1 MQWDAPVSDVAL
13 FHSGAHV
20 SCFAGAGLEEQSKP
34 RMGSETLSSL
44 LGLPPLP
51 LLIQLI
57 YRSESDSRECPTP
70 PQSPPSVGLGPK
82 PWKGRARLA
91 SN

>member
-1 MQWDAPVSDVAL
+1 MQGDALVSDVGL
-13 FHSGAHV
+13 FHRGAHE
-20 SCFAGAGLEEQSKP
+20 SCFAGAGLEEQPKP

-57 YRSESDSRECPTP
+57 YSSDSESGERPTP

-82 PWKGRARLA
+82 RWKGRARLA